1 MAGLFRR
8 AGSELLKLIA
18 DVDPAAVADRF
29 FVYTKLV
36 AGVTQLFGRNSA
48 GTIFQITPLT
58 GINGR
63 AIIGFGN
70 DNLGAAA
77 DTRFLSQWYGGSAS
91 VAGTTNVQPI
101 VAPRSGTLKNM
112 FVRHQAAA
120 GNGNTI
126 VYTVL
131 VNGVATAITATLAT
145 GAIGQTSDLV
155 NTAAVAQGDLIQL
168 RAVKALAVG
177 GGSILSEVTLEFA

>member
-8 AGSELLKLIA
+8 AGAELLKLIA
-18 DVDPAAVADRF
+18 DVDPAAVANRF

-36 AGVTQLFGRNSA
+36 AGVTQLFGRASD

-63 AIIGFGN
+63 TIIGFGN
-70 DNLGAAA
+70 DNIGAPA

-101 VAPRSGTLKNM
+101 VAPRAGTLKNL

-120 GNGNTI
+120 GNGNSV
-126 VYTVL
+126 VYTVMI
-131 VNGVATAITATLAT
+131 NGVATTMTVTLAT
-145 GAIGQTSDLV
+145 GAIGQVSDLV
-155 NTAAVAQGDLIQL
+155 NTAAVAQGDLISF
-168 RAVKALAVG
+168 RGVKALGIG
-177 GGSILSEVTLEFA
+177 GGSVLSQAGLEFA